1 LLKTI
6 AGLFLTLNKIHLYLN
21 METAEKTQ
29 RQHLGRKISRIR
41 ELRGMKQDALA
52 AELGISQQAI
62 SKLEQSEEIEDSTL
76 EKVAKVLGVS
86 AEAIKN
92 YSDEAVFNIISNTFH
107 NTSSDNSTLIASSLN
122 YQPTFNTI
130 EKIVD
135 LYERLLASEREK
147 VEILKGK

>member
-1 LLKTI
+1 MENATKT
-6 AGLFLTLNKIHLYLN
+6 TR
-21 METAEKTQ
+21 T
-29 RQHLGRKISRIR
+29 HLGRKISRIR

-52 AELGISQQAI
+52 AELGISQQAV

-76 EKVAKVLGVS
+76 EKVAKVLGVTS
-86 AEAIKN
+86 EAIKE

-130 EKIVD
+130 EKIVE

-147 VEILKGK
+147 IELLKGK

>member
-1 LLKTI
+1 
-6 AGLFLTLNKIHLYLN
+6 
-21 METAEKTQ
+21 METAEKTN
-29 RQHLGRKISRIR
+29 RTHLGRKISRIR
-41 ELRGMKQDALA
+41 ELRGMKQETLA
-52 AELGISQQAI
+52 TELGISQQAI
-62 SKLEQSEEIEDSTL
+62 SKLEQSEDIEGSTL
-76 EKVAKVLGVS
+76 EKIATALGVS
-86 AEAIKN
+86 SQAIRE

-147 VEILKGK
+147 IELLKGK

>member
-1 LLKTI
+1 MENATKT
-6 AGLFLTLNKIHLYLN
+6 TR
-21 METAEKTQ
+21 T
-29 RQHLGRKISRIR
+29 HLGRKISRIR

-52 AELGISQQAI
+52 AELGISQQAV

-86 AEAIKN
+86 AEGIKN
-92 YSDEAVFNIISNTFH
+92 FSEETVFNIISNTF
-107 NTSSDNSTLIASSLN
+107 TDSSSNNNN
-122 YQPTFNTI
+122 YLCTINPI
-130 EKIVD
+130 EKIVE